1 MKTIGIFYGSTTGTT
16 EGVAEKIA
24 SALGTTNVYNV
35 GNTKVDEVDQYDV
48 LVLGSSTW
56 GIGDLQDDWGVFLD
70 KLKAK
75 NLSGKMV
82 ALFGCGDGMSFGG
95 SFCDAIGIIYNELQ
109 GTGCEFIGS
118 VDADGYS
125 YDDSVACVDGRFVG
139 LPLDEANEPE
149 LTDKRI
155 DTWVSDLKQVIC

>member
-24 SALGTTNVYNV
+24 SLLGTTNVYNV
-35 GNTKVDEVDQYDV
+35 GNTSVDEVDKYDV
-48 LVLGSSTW
+48 LILGSSTW
-56 GIGDLQDDWGVFLD
+56 GIGELQDDWGVFLD

-75 NLSGKMV
+75 NLSGKTV
-82 ALFGCGDGMSFGG
+82 AIFGCGDGMSFGG
-95 SFCDAIGIIYNELQ
+95 SFCDAIGIIHDELQ
-109 GTGCEFIGS
+109 GTGCKFIGS
-118 VDADGYS
+118 VGADGYS
-125 YDDSVACVDGRFVG
+125 YDDSVACKDGRFVG

>member
-1 MKTIGIFYGSTTGTT
+1 MKTIGIFYGSTTGAT
-16 EGVAEKIA
+16 EGVAEAIA
-24 SALGTTNVYNV
+24 SRLGTTNVFNV
-35 GNTKVDEVDQYDV
+35 GNTKVDEVDKYDV
-48 LVLGSSTW
+48 LLLGSSTW
-56 GIGDLQDDWGVFLD
+56 GIGELQDDWGVFLD
-70 KLKAK
+70 KLKGK

-82 ALFGCGDGMSFGG
+82 AIFGCGDGMSF
-95 SFCDAIGIIYNELQ
+95 DAIGIIYNELQ

-139 LPLDEANEPE
+139 LPLDEANESE

-155 DTWVSDLKQVIC
+155 DTWVSNLKQVIC